1 MVDPMRGSLYTLGH
15 STLDAPAFVELCRQ
29 AGIDAI
35 ADVRSVPYSR
45 RVPHH
50 NREPLSAILKQSGI
64 AYVYLG
70 HLLGGRPGRPS
81 LFLSSGRADY
91 RAMRVSPEFL
101 SGIERLRSGL
111 ERFNIGLMCGEED
124 PITCHRCLLI
134 APHLKTIGLTP
145 AHIRKG
151 GRIESH
157 KDFEDRLMNAC
168 GIECPQGDLFDDR
181 ETMLDRAIE
190 QMADRHAFRTEANE
204 DHASE

>member
-1 MVDPMRGSLYTLGH
+1 MVIPMRGSIYTLGH
-15 STLDAPAFVELCRQ
+15 STLDAPAFVDLCCQ

-50 NREPLSAILKQSGI
+50 NREPLSAYLKQSGI

-81 LFLSSGRADY
+81 LFLPSGRADY
-91 RAMRVSPEFL
+91 RAMRASPEFL

-134 APHLKTIGLTP
+134 APHLKTIELIPT
-145 AHIRKG
+145 HIRKG
-151 GRIESH
+151 GRVETQQE
-157 KDFEDRLMNAC
+157 FEARLMTVC
-168 GIECPQGDLFDDR
+168 GVECPQGDLFDDR
-181 ETMLDRAIE
+181 NAMLDRAIE

-204 DHASE
+204 DHANE

>member
-1 MVDPMRGSLYTLGH
+1 MGGSLYTIGH
-15 STLDAPAFVELCRQ
+15 STLDAPAFVDLCRL

-50 NREPLSAILKQSGI
+50 NREPLSAYLNESGI

-70 HLLGGRPGRPS
+70 HLLGGRPVRPS
-81 LFLSSGRADY
+81 LFLPSGRADY
-91 RAMRVSPEFL
+91 QAMRASPEFL

-111 ERFNIGLMCGEED
+111 ERFNVGLMCGEED

-134 APHLKTIGLTP
+134 APHLKAIGLP
-145 AHIRKG
+145 PQHIRKG
-151 GRIESH
+151 GRIETQQ
-157 KDFEDRLMNAC
+157 DFENRLMNAC
-168 GIECPQGDLFDDR
+168 GIVSPQGDLFDDR
-181 ETMLDRAIE
+181 TAMLNRAIE
-190 QMADRHAFRTEANE
+190 QMADRHAFRTEATE